1 MATSMEQRL
10 TAAIAEHVPDGS
22 TVFLGG
28 FGHAV
33 PSALVAEVLRQ
44 DKRDLTVTRSG
55 CDVMV
60 DMLIARGCARKVI
73 FGWIGNPGFGL
84 AHAFRRAFDRGTIE
98 VEEWTNFSLVMRLE
112 AARLGLPFLPA
123 RVLRAGDTPIPL
135 PDLQDIRCPYTG
147 EALTAIPALDVDVA
161 LVHGQRADAA
171 GNIQLW
177 GVRGDTATG
186 ALAARKVIATV
197 ERIVD
202 RSVIT
207 SAPNLTIVPADR
219 VAAVIEVP
227 FGAHPSYVHGSYLR
241 DDTFYADYDRA
252 ARTEE
257 GLEALIADW
266 LEARSDQAAYLNALD
281 TTRLRWME
289 DEGTEVGSDEHR

>member
-1 MATSMEQRL
+1 MSTIEARL
-10 TAAIAEHVPDGS
+10 SAAVAEHVPDGS

-33 PSALVAEVLRQ
+33 PGALVAEVLRQ
-44 DKRDLTVTRSG
+44 GKRDLTVTRSG

-84 AHAFRRAFDRGTIE
+84 AHAFRRAFDRGTVE

-123 RVLRAGDTPIPL
+123 RVLRAGDARGPL
-135 PDLQDIRCPYTG
+135 PSLEDVRCPYTG
-147 EALTAIPALDVDVA
+147 EVLAAVPALDVDVA
-161 LVHGQRADAA
+161 LVHAQRADVD
-171 GNIQLW
+171 GNLQLW

-186 ALAARKVIATV
+186 ALAARKVVATV

-207 SAPNLTIVPADR
+207 ATPNLTIVPADR

-227 FGAHPSYVHGSYLR
+227 FGAHPSYVHDHYLR
-241 DDTFYADYDRA
+241 DDDFYARYDAA

-257 GLEALIADW
+257 GLEAFIAAW
-266 LEARSDQAAYLNALD
+266 LTAQADRARYVDALD
-281 TTRLRWME
+281 DASLRWVAGGAE
-289 DEGTEVGSDEHR
+289 EVPTDGV

>member
-1 MATSMEQRL
+1 MAVTTEERL
-10 TAAIAEHVPDGS
+10 ATAVSQHVPDGS

-44 DKRDLTVTRSG
+44 EKRDLTVTRSG

-84 AHAFRRAFDRGTIE
+84 AHAFRRAFARGAIE

-112 AARLGLPFLPA
+112 AARLGLPFLPS
-123 RVLRAGDTPIPL
+123 RVLRAGDARVPL
-135 PDLQDIRCPYTG
+135 PALEDVRCPYTG
-147 EALTAIPALDVDVA
+147 EVLAAIPALDVDVA
-161 LVHGQRADAA
+161 LVHAQRADAD

-197 ERIVD
+197 EEVVD

-207 SAPNLTIVPADR
+207 AMPNLTIVPSDR

-227 FGAHPSYVHGSYLR
+227 FGAHPSYVHGHYLR
-241 DDTFYADYDRA
+241 DDDFYAQYDRVGRSEKDLEAFIAAWLA
-252 ARTEE
+252 AR
-257 GLEALIADW
+257 A
-266 LEARSDQAAYLNALD
+266 DQAAYVSSID
-281 TTRLRWME
+281 VHGLRWE
-289 DEGTEVGSDEHR
+289 ADEASEERVRGI